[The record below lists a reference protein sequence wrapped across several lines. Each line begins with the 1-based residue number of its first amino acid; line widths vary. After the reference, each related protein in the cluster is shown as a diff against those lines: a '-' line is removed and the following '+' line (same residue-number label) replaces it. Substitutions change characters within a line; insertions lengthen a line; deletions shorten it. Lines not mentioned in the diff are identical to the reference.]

1 MVLSISEQPPR
12 PPSRGLS
19 YYLVLAALV
28 FPVWSIPLFSW
39 AFVVYELK
47 GGGLWSLS
55 WHGKA
60 LFTYA
65 LAEVR

>member
-1 MVLSISEQPPR
+1 MALPISERPPR
-12 PPSRGLS
+12 SPSRDLS
-19 YYLVLAALV
+19 YYLVLVALV